1 LAKSY
6 LSASRANNL
15 TLLSINNTLF
25 IDTNFIP
32 VTGGHDMRQN
42 TLTRVAE
49 SLVWLVIFFGIVLQT
64 VAFPQVSQSLSVQ
77 YSEYAGDSVAIQIIL
92 SAIVLVGQIVLV
104 MIWLLLSRIRLDSLF
119 STNTL
124 AWVSALVWSLFV
136 SATTFGILMV
146 WLVNKNTLPP
156 GIAILLLLAII
167 TSSTVALV
175 TLSLKSVL
183 REAIANRI
191 ELDGV
196 I

>member
-1 LAKSY
+1 
-6 LSASRANNL
+6 
-15 TLLSINNTLF
+15 
-25 IDTNFIP
+25 
-32 VTGGHDMRQN
+32 MRQN